1 MTSIGVQDLA
11 FLKVFSWNQR
21 VHDLFVHCWKVCRCL
36 AVMAPAT
43 QARPARNRR
52 NRSTKSRAVGNQNG
66 ADHDLNGNP
75 RRDLRVDFLWYV
87 CKRRGVGVGKASV
100 FENRYKQSPTYGYVS
115 VLKSVRKSNLYVCR
129 NSWSWFVFNVS
140 HKVNS
145 APF

>member
-36 AVMAPAT
+36 TVMAPAT

-52 NRSTKSRAVGNQNG
+52 NRSTKSRAVSNQNG

-87 CKRRGVGVGKASV
+87 CKRRGGWGWGKRRCLKTGTSSPRLTDMLLFLNLFVSRIYTYVGIVGRGS
-100 FENRYKQSPTYGYVS
+100 YLT
-115 VLKSVRKSNLYVCR
+115 
-129 NSWSWFVFNVS
+129 
-140 HKVNS
+140 S
-145 APF
+145 AT